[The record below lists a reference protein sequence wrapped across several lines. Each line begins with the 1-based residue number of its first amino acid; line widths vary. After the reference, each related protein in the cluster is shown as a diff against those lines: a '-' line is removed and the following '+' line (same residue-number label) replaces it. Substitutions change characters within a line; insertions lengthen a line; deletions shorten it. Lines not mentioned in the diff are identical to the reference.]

1 MAKRR
6 PTTTDLPA
14 IKDVNEDAF
23 TSGVLGLVEWVRT
36 NVQSVIIG
44 AVVLVVLVV
53 GSIYGLRQRSANLDL
68 AAAEFEAVQN
78 VALTSDTDAAVTEV
92 QRYLDQFGGSRYAAD
107 ARLLLGQILL
117 EGGRASDAVVALEE
131 VAPSFG
137 STTEV
142 HATLL
147 LGVALEVEERW
158 SDAAAIYQQ
167 ALTRAEFAYQKQD
180 AAVGLVRVHTASG
193 DTASAVGALQ
203 SLLSQL
209 SQDDPGRS
217 AVEMRIAELQASQ
230 P

>member
-14 IKDVNEDAF
+14 LKDTSEDAF

-36 NVQSVIIG
+36 HLQSVIIG
-44 AVVLVVLVV
+44 GVVLVVLVV

-92 QRYLDQFGGSRYAAD
+92 QAYLDRFGGSPYAVD

-117 EGGRASDAVVALEE
+117 EGGRAADAIVALEE
-131 VAPSFG
+131 VAPSFE
-137 STTEV
+137 STSGI

-147 LGVALEVEERW
+147 LGVALEEEERW
-158 SDAAAIYQQ
+158 ADAVGIYEQV
-167 ALTRAEFAYQKQD
+167 LTRGEFSYQMQD
-180 AAVGLVRVHTASG
+180 ASASLARVHTASG
-193 DTASAVGALQ
+193 DTLAAIGALE
-203 SLLSQL
+203 SLLGQL
-209 SQDDPGRS
+209 TAEDERRP
-217 AVEMRIAELQASQ
+217 ALEMRIADLQAAQ